1 MSMPIFDHRFPHV
14 AKKMSLWTGVW
25 KCDVKKKVAMTEH
38 EHNSEIEEPTRS
50 VISIARA
57 CPAVNAIR
65 SRLTYSKKF
74 QQCLIELDDS
84 GKKPK
89 W

>member
-1 MSMPIFDHRFPHV
+1 MPIFDHRFPHV

-25 KCDVKKKVAMTEH
+25 KRSVKKKVAMTEH

-57 CPAVNAIR
+57 CPVVKAIT
-65 SRLTYSKKF
+65 SRMTYSKMF
-74 QQCLIELDDS
+74 STLLYRT
-84 GKKPK
+84 
-89 W
+89 